1 MGTAIRNTGLSI
13 VIILFMASYSAAY
26 SHTIYFA
33 HPQTREDL
41 FHPQYELLQ
50 NALEHYYKIQKADGW
65 QLIKAT
71 KKYYMKG
78 QSDAAVK
85 QIKNRLRLTG
95 EFNSNDSSVVFT
107 EELAEAVK
115 IIQKRFGF
123 KANGVVD
130 ARLLKELNVPVEK
143 RIQQLLANLERLQ
156 TTTVTTEET
165 RLVANIPEFKL
176 YVYEG
181 GELLFDMDIVVGSES
196 NQTVIFNDEITHIVF
211 SPYWNVPPSIVA
223 NEILPAMTKSRNYL
237 SRNGYEQTGTE
248 NGLPVVRQ
256 RPGAKN
262 SLGRVKFVFPN
273 DHNIY
278 FHDTP
283 AKGLFAL
290 PKRTFSHGC
299 IRLAEPAKLA
309 QYLLRNSP
317 QWTNEKI
324 EKAMNS
330 GKEQWVKLP
339 QAVAVSLTYFT
350 AWVDA
355 AGLLQLR
362 EDVYGL
368 DKTWADKVA
377 RN

>member
-13 VIILFMASYSAAY
+13 AIVLFMASYTAAY
-26 SHTIYFA
+26 SHTIHFS
-33 HPQTREDL
+33 PPPTEEDL
-41 FHPQYELLQ
+41 LDPQYELLQ
-50 NALEHYYKIQKADGW
+50 NALEHYYAIQKAGGW
-65 QLIKAT
+65 QPVKAT

-85 QIKNRLRLTG
+85 QIKKRLRTTG
-95 EFNSNDSSVVFT
+95 EFSSNDSSVVFT
-107 EELAEAVK
+107 QELAEAVK
-115 IIQKRFGF
+115 TIQKRFGF
-123 KANGVVD
+123 KVNGVVD
-130 ARLLKELNVPVEK
+130 ARLVKELNVPVEK

-156 TTTVTTEET
+156 TATATTEGT

-176 YVYEG
+176 YVYEE

-223 NEILPAMTKSRNYL
+223 SEILPAMRKSLSYL

-248 NGLPVVRQ
+248 NGLPVIRQ

-262 SLGRVKFVFPN
+262 SLGQVKFVFPN

-278 FHDTP
+278 LHDTP
-283 AKGLFAL
+283 VKGLFAL

-299 IRLAEPAKLA
+299 IRLAKPAKLA
-309 QYLLRNSP
+309 QYLLQNLP
-317 QWTNEKI
+317 QWTNEEI
-324 EKAMNS
+324 EEAMNS

-339 QAVAVSLTYFT
+339 QPVAVSLTYFT

-355 AGLLQLR
+355 EGLLQLR

-368 DKTWADKVA
+368 DKIGADKVA
-377 RN
+377 KN